1 MLAVSIAGPGYHL
14 IPRSSWSLLP
24 CLRWAHI
31 GRPAA
36 GGATSAWA
44 PERPD
49 RAPPS
54 RRRGCVLAWSNGQ
67 RIAGCYRRR
76 VTQRSIRATT
86 PAHTTTSA
94 GTVAVSVKL
103 APSSAGP
110 IAKMSNAS
118 RPAPQTKAGFGK
130 LSIERPLN
138 RAHIS
143 NNTRRGRKFGGP
155 KDRLRTPLLAP
166 NLWTPPSSDAAM
178 ALCKFRKFYM
188 CSRGLLAAQS
198 EASPRREEN
207 LVEIQTATRPI
218 AVFSSW
224 LVERFCP
231 CPSFRRLR
239 PEARLMPVGRTGPT
253 RRADQ
258 RPRFEQTPA

>member
-198 EASPRREEN
+198 EASPRREPRRDTN
-207 LVEIQTATRPI
+207 CNPPDSGFFFMAGGAVLPLPLVPTATSRSAPNACRPDWPHETSGSATTI
-218 AVFSSW
+218 
-224 LVERFCP
+224 
-231 CPSFRRLR
+231 
-239 PEARLMPVGRTGPT
+239 
-253 RRADQ
+253 
-258 RPRFEQTPA
+258 